1 MIKIEHSVG
10 SCHDGP
16 VSEAPSH
23 STVPLSSSL
32 TPPSRTRRSSSPS
45 PQMKTALVLAF
56 GALAASA
63 APELVFSSSLRGG
76 DHCSVVMNEAGVLVS
91 SCDLTHGATGFAS
104 LQGEVDALKAENAA
118 LRSSHE
124 SHATEIGSLNSAIA
138 SLRTELIA
146 KMDAKKAGPLT
157 CRSSTTCSGYRYD
170 VHNAKFCTQWKTSTS
185 CE

>member
-1 MIKIEHSVG
+1 
-10 SCHDGP
+10 
-16 VSEAPSH
+16 
-23 STVPLSSSL
+23 
-32 TPPSRTRRSSSPS
+32 
-45 PQMKTALVLAF
+45 MKTALVLAF

-91 SCDLTHGATGFAS
+91 SCDLAHGATGFAS

-118 LRSSHE
+118 LRSSH
-124 SHATEIGSLNSAIA
+124 ATEIGSLNSATDAKIA

-146 KMDAKKAGPLT
+146 KMDAKKAGPLN
-157 CRSSTTCSGYRYD
+157 CRSSTTCSRHARDQHGKTIWVSGTPYGTTST
-170 VHNAKFCTQWKTSTS
+170 CTQWKTSTS

>member
-1 MIKIEHSVG
+1 
-10 SCHDGP
+10 
-16 VSEAPSH
+16 
-23 STVPLSSSL
+23 
-32 TPPSRTRRSSSPS
+32 
-45 PQMKTALVLAF
+45 MKTALVLAF

-91 SCDLTHGATGFAS
+91 SCDLAHGATGFAS

-118 LRSSHE
+118 LRS

-157 CRSSTTCSGYRYD
+157 CRSSTTCSGYRHDYD
-170 VHNAKFCTQWKTSTS
+170 AMRDTKDCTQWKTSTS